1 MQKELYK
8 IPATS
13 LLEMF
18 KRKETNPV
26 EVSLEII
33 KNLKNNNKE
42 INAFVEYDEEKII
55 EQAKESSARWDK
67 KKLMGLLDG
76 IPIGIKDLI
85 ITKDYYK
92 DYKK

>member
-18 KRKETNPV
+18 KRKETNPL

-33 KNLKNNNKE
+33 KNLKIE
-42 INAFVEYDEEKII
+42 ILKIKI
-55 EQAKESSARWDK
+55 LER
-67 KKLMGLLDG
+67 
-76 IPIGIKDLI
+76 
-85 ITKDYYK
+85 
-92 DYKK
+92 

>member
-18 KRKETNPV
+18 KRKETNPL

-33 KNLKNNNKE
+33 KNLK
-42 INAFVEYDEEKII
+42 II
-55 EQAKESSARWDK
+55 I
-67 KKLMGLLDG
+67 KKLMLLLNTMK
-76 IPIGIKDLI
+76 IKL
-85 ITKDYYK
+85 
-92 DYKK
+92 